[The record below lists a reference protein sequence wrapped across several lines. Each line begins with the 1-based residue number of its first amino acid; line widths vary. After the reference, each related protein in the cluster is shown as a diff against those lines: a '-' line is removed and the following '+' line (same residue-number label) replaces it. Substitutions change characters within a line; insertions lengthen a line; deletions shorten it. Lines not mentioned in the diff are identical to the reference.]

1 MVFGEIREYIRQLLH
16 SYAVLLPGENHLWKL
31 KDKET
36 ESNRLHDVEKQ
47 IVRVN
52 DLGKKLNCIVEGEHP
67 IIWLDKF
74 RKPIYQFHIYH
85 HSAFIKDLLH
95 QNLGDSQGVIL
106 LPASR
111 LDLLEYK
118 DKEYPAMTRV
128 LSGGWRIVK
137 FRLMSRIMDNPLV
150 TLDSFAGMLK
160 TDPVENNPDQLFL
173 F

>member
-31 KDKET
+31 KDKEA

-47 IVRVN
+47 IIRVN

-67 IIWLDKF
+67 IVWLDKF
-74 RKPIYQFHIYH
+74 HKPIYQFHIYH

-95 QNLGDSQGVIL
+95 QELGDSQGVIL

-118 DKEYPAMTRV
+118 NKEYPAMTRV

-150 TLDSFAGMLK
+150 TLDSFSGMLK